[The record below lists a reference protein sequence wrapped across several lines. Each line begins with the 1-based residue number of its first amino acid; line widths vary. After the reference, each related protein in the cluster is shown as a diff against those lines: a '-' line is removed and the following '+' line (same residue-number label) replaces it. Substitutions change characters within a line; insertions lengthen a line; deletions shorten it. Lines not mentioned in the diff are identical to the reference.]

1 MDNLT
6 EYINATIKTYI
17 LRRQNIFSI
26 LKKNEKDRDTVEK
39 FNAQYF
45 DDSPLLVSD
54 SPLLAKRKDS

>member
-17 LRRQNIFSI
+17 LRRQNIFAI
-26 LKKNEKDRDTVEK
+26 LKKNEKDKDTVEK

-45 DDSPLLVSD
+45 TNDS
-54 SPLLAKRKDS
+54 AIKEKD

>member
-54 SPLLAKRKDS
+54 SSLLAKRKDS